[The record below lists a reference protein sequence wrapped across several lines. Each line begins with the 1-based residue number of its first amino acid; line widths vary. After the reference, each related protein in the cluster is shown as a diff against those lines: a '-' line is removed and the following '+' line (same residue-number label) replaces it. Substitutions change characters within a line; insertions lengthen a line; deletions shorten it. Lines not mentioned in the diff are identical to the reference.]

1 MTISKRFQ
9 HVEARERLYL
19 AYLAI
24 SVSVVLFFTILFLFL
39 GYYIAAIVQILVLIP
54 FGYSILKYVKGSMH
68 QSKSYAIASSLI
80 IVLIQNN
87 LVFTP
92 AVGFRFMLIPLLVV
106 QFLISDICDSKQKR
120 TTFFYGFLIV
130 AIFFISDNIFVSK
143 PIIEI
148 DPAIQVVFF
157 NLSMVSSFI
166 ALFIMLYVYSM
177 QLSIKEKALS
187 YYADYDALTDIY
199 NRGYFNRYG
208 EQWFPFYK
216 NKSLKL
222 AAIIFDIDDF
232 KIINDT
238 YGHPVGDK
246 VLVEL
251 TRSVKEELPQNAI
264 FSRYG
269 GEEFAVLVRDTSL
282 KEGYDISENI
292 RKVIAQI
299 RVKHHDHLI
308 NCTVSVGLA
317 IASDYHNTFDDVVRD
332 ADRALYKSKRKGKN
346 MTWVTS
352 LSGTDAKYI
361 KTDR

>member
-1 MTISKRFQ
+1 
-9 HVEARERLYL
+9 
-19 AYLAI
+19 
-24 SVSVVLFFTILFLFL
+24 
-39 GYYIAAIVQILVLIP
+39 
-54 FGYSILKYVKGSMH
+54 
-68 QSKSYAIASSLI
+68 
-80 IVLIQNN
+80 
-87 LVFTP
+87 
-92 AVGFRFMLIPLLVV
+92 MLIPLLVV
-106 QFLISDICDSKQKR
+106 QFLISDISDSKQKR

-130 AIFFISDNIFVSK
+130 AIFFISDSILVSK
-143 PIIEI
+143 PIIDI
-148 DPAIQVVFF
+148 DPAMHAIFF

-199 NRGYFNRYG
+199 NRGYFNRSG
-208 EQWFPFYK
+208 EQCFPLYK
-216 NKSLKL
+216 NRSLKL
-222 AAIIFDIDDF
+222 ATIIFDIDDF

-238 YGHPVGDK
+238 YGHPVWDRI
-246 VLVEL
+246 LVEL
-251 TRSVKEELPQNAI
+251 TKSVKKALPHNAI

-292 RKVIAQI
+292 RKVVEQL
-299 RVKHHDHLI
+299 RVKHQDHLI

-317 IASDYHNTFDDVVRD
+317 IASDYHTTFDDVVRD

-352 LSGTDAKYI
+352 LSRTDAKHI
-361 KTDR
+361 RK

>member
-1 MTISKRFQ
+1 MMIFKRFL
-9 HVEARERLYL
+9 HAEARERLYL
-19 AYLAI
+19 AYLAM
-24 SVSVVLFFTILFLFL
+24 SVIFVLFFSILFLFL
-39 GYYIAAIVQILVLIP
+39 GYYIAATIQVMVLLP
-54 FGYSILKYVKGSMH
+54 FCYSILKYVKGSVL

-87 LVFTP
+87 IVFTP
-92 AVGFRFMLIPLLVV
+92 SVGFRFMLIPLLVV
-106 QFLISDICDSKQKR
+106 QFLISDISDSKQKR

-130 AIFFISDNIFVSK
+130 AIFFISDSLFVSK
-143 PIIEI
+143 PVTET
-148 DPAIQVVFF
+148 DPAMHAIFF
-157 NLSMVSSFI
+157 NISMVSSFI

-208 EQWFPFYK
+208 EQWFPLYK
-216 NKSLKL
+216 NKSPKL
-222 AAIIFDIDDF
+222 ATIIFDIDDF

-251 TRSVKEELPQNAI
+251 AKSVKKELPQNAI

-269 GEEFAVLVRDTSL
+269 GEEFAILIRDTSL

-292 RKVIAQI
+292 RKTIEQL
-299 RVKHHDHLI
+299 RVEHHNQLLH
-308 NCTVSVGLA
+308 CTVSVGLA
-317 IASDYHNTFDDVVRD
+317 IASDYHTSFDDVVRD
-332 ADRALYKSKRKGKN
+332 ADRALYQSKRKGKN

-352 LSGTDAKYI
+352 ISSSDAKHL
-361 KTDR
+361 RN